1 MHAADD
7 DRSTRMNKR
16 VAALIAAMVP
26 VGGLL
31 IMPTGGASA
40 TRTTIPLDDATMI
53 IEVNSTDGDAG
64 LQVFLDGEPWRS
76 IEVRSPDGRK
86 ILAVEAKRELR
97 DHGLT
102 ELFSESN
109 EPSFDELPL
118 EEFLALFSE
127 GEYRFSGTTVEG
139 ARLTGTAT
147 LSHDIPAGPVIVSP
161 EDGAV
166 VSPDALVVEWEPV
179 TAPAGIDIAG
189 YQVVVEREDPL
200 RVFQVTLPS
209 TATSITVPAEFL
221 EAATD
226 YKVEVLAI
234 EANGNQ
240 TITENAFVTS

>member
-1 MHAADD
+1 
-7 DRSTRMNKR
+7 MNER
-16 VAALIAAMVP
+16 VAALVAAMALG
-26 VGGLL
+26 GGLL
-31 IMPTGGASA
+31 IMSSGGATA
-40 TRTTIPLDDATMI
+40 AGTPIPLDDATMI

-86 ILAVEAKRELR
+86 ILALNAKGQLR
-97 DHGLT
+97 GHGLT

-109 EPSFDELPL
+109 EPSFEDMRL
-118 EEFLALFSE
+118 EEFLALFQE
-127 GEYRFSGTTVEG
+127 GEYLFSGTTVEG
-139 ARLTGTAT
+139 DRLTGTAT

-179 TAPAGIDIAG
+179 TEPAGIDIAG

-209 TATSITVPAEFL
+209 TATSVTVPSEFL

-240 TITENAFVTS
+240 TITENAFLTS

>member
-1 MHAADD
+1 MK
-7 DRSTRMNKR
+7 KR
-16 VAALIAAMVP
+16 VAALVAAMVP

-31 IMPTGGASA
+31 IMPSGGATA
-40 TRTTIPLDDATMI
+40 AGTTIPFEDATMI

-86 ILAVEAKRELR
+86 IFAVNAKGELR
-97 DHGLT
+97 DLGLT

-109 EPSFDELPL
+109 EPSFDDMPL
-118 EEFLALFSE
+118 EEFLALFQE
-127 GEYRFSGTTVEG
+127 GEYLFSGTTVEG
-139 ARLTGTAT
+139 DRLTGTAT
-147 LSHDIPAGPVIVSP
+147 LSHDIPAGPIIVSP

-166 VSPDALVVEWEPV
+166 VSPDAFVVEWEPV
-179 TAPAGIDIAG
+179 TEPAGIDIAG
-189 YQVVVEREDPL
+189 YQVIVEREDPL

-209 TATSITVPAEFL
+209 AATSVTVPSEFL

-226 YKVEVLAI
+226 YEVEVLAI

-240 TITENAFVTS
+240 TITENTFVTS